1 MASDLHSNAFNFLS
15 FMSHQ
20 VDPRT
25 GQYTASVNFPDINA
39 NNLCGPALPLNLNFN
54 PLNTLDS
61 GFGVGWSWQLSQ
73 YDPATAMLTL
83 STGESLKVSSWD
95 NAKAEF
101 REQKLRTF
109 NFYSEGSNTFR
120 IEHKSG
126 LSERL
131 SLRGSLYLPYEL
143 YSAQGHKLTFSYKPI
158 SSNPNIIYSLQEV
171 SDAEGTALV
180 TISGLGTS
188 VLKILLYPGFSH
200 DGNALSTYEWRSVPG
215 SFETRVTLPTEDRAY
230 WNFTFAKHREV
241 LCITEV
247 LTPEGAHELVRYE
260 DAGHGHPAGDEFRI
274 PRVTHHVIKPGV
286 GQDDINYKYTYVLPQ
301 QSNEHNFLGYH
312 APGLVWGNTGYDN
325 LYQVV
330 ADYKYGSI
338 QSLMDGNTTVNS
350 VVRTYNRFH
359 LLTREEIQQSGHIQA
374 VETTYHVLENAVF
387 SAQPDFFQLPSTVT
401 QSWFLTANNNKIR
414 TETVTTQF
422 DTHGNEVS
430 KILADG
436 TTLLSTYY
444 APTGEGT
451 PTDDFFCPPDP
462 ELFVR
467 SLKTKTTIPA
477 LSSFGDAPTLQ
488 CHFRYGALPS
498 IVEGFATHQVLTT
511 EKLFQVS
518 IEQSANGLLKELL
531 IPLQTIERSYYN
543 NLDNLVNYGRLK
555 RQTVTLD
562 TSSSFI
568 GFDYELLAPP
578 GKLPLL
584 VTRETLGSSL
594 DTNSRTTETH
604 TSIITG
610 QPLLEK
616 QGNGLVIIYTYDSL
630 GRLKSETTSPDTD
643 ASATRQYEYYLPT
656 AKGLIKEHIITDV
669 MGLKARIKLDGLDRV
684 ISHELMDTTNT
695 PKRDYRKTYEALY
708 NNRGLLAQE
717 TYYDWLDETDSLTLT
732 SHFFY
737 DHWNQLEATKK
748 PDGILSYE
756 VHDPIGLK
764 NAEGQFEPTVTRWRQ
779 APDIG
784 AVQHGL
790 NLTRL
795 SLLGK
800 PLKVEMRDPHNAVTS
815 YHEYNYDG
823 AGNCVREVD
832 ELGNIN
838 DYAYDVWS
846 RLISNTLPDRTRV
859 LHTYLPHSTEPLP
872 TRIEVIHGANLKR
885 VIGEQTFDG
894 LGRTTSSTVGSRV
907 QTLSYNEGQTQVCKR
922 ETLKKQPISYAYD
935 FNLTSSPRQ
944 MISQEETATFEYDP
958 RSALLTQVTTTEGVR
973 KYIYN
978 QSQQLLED
986 TWIDTNGTT
995 LPTYYTSTLQGRQLS
1010 RTTVINNINTTS
1022 TCDYYADGRLH
1033 LMTQGVLK
1041 AEYIYDTLGRLSF
1054 TTTTDTQSGAVVVT
1068 AIEYDHSDQE
1078 TKRTITLNNQPP
1090 RVITQTW
1097 GISGLLETRVLEHD
1111 GCSLLAEH
1119 FNYDN
1124 RGRLIEHQCQ
1134 GETLPKDEYGLGI
1147 RSQLFFFD
1155 GLDNITER
1163 FTTFDDDT
1171 TDDAIFSYQ
1180 TDDPCQLLSVS
1191 HSHPRYLEASRGLCV
1206 FSYDEDGHQLNDEFG
1221 NRLIYDSQG
1230 RLLNAGN
1237 DSSSLPLSHYRYDGH
1252 NQLIASTNRGQSEC
1266 LRMYEGYELVGTLQ
1280 DEIHTLYFRDTDQT
1294 LGQQSDD
1301 LDQVLLYMC
1310 DANKTVIAQSQDQ
1323 AVKSAVYNS
1332 YGDSGDW
1339 SLTGLLA
1346 FNGELREQ
1354 DTGWYLLGKGY
1365 RAYNPS
1371 LMRFHSPD
1379 SLSPFGAGGI
1389 NPYVYCLGNPI
1400 KFRDPTGHYSYYDQS
1415 IDRANPVY
1423 KQAAPIQGFSLEQG
1437 LIIAAMMAIGVGA
1450 TIATGGTA
1458 APIFIGLSV
1467 DMFATSLGIWGLYT
1481 RGTLSKNLETAEL
1494 LIGFTPLPNS
1504 LGKKLVKNTL
1514 RGPDVLERAVEASAR
1529 QRINLLTGR
1538 GNPMFI
1544 ESNPAIKRAGS
1555 SLQSSPS
1562 KRRKIDGAASP
1573 GTAPNSSNR
1582 AGPDITREMTIETSV
1597 TNTSHEILTPPTPQT
1612 QPPSPSPQANIPQ
1625 TVNPSARKYWP
1636 TVTPPKYV
1644 RATNGPYQ
1652 RGAF

>member
-1 MASDLHSNAFNFLS
+1 MASNLHSNAFNFLS

-73 YDPATAMLTL
+73 YDPATEMLTL
-83 STGESLKVSSWD
+83 STGEALRVSNWVD
-95 NAKAEF
+95 AKAEF
-101 REQKLRTF
+101 NEQKLVTF
-109 NFYSEGSNTFR
+109 NFYSEGTDTYR

-131 SLRGSLYLPYEL
+131 SLYGSLYLPKEL
-143 YSAQGHKLTFSYKPI
+143 YSAQGHKLIFSYTPI
-158 SSNPNIIYSLQEV
+158 TANTGVIYALEQV
-171 SDAEGTALV
+171 SDAQGTALV
-180 TISGLGTS
+180 SISGLGS
-188 VLKILLYPGFSH
+188 SELKILLYSGFNQDS
-200 DGNALSTYEWRSVPG
+200 NALSTYEWRSVPG
-215 SFETRVTLPTEDRAY
+215 SFETRVTLPTDDHAY
-230 WNFTFAKHREV
+230 WNFTFAKHRNL

-247 LTPEGAHELVRYE
+247 LTPNGSHEFVRYE
-260 DAGHGHPAGDEFRI
+260 DGGHGHPAGDEFRI
-274 PRVTHHVIKPGV
+274 PRVTHHVIKPGA

-301 QSNEHNFLGYH
+301 KNNQHNFLGYH

-338 QSLMDGNTTVNS
+338 QSLLDGNTTVNS

-359 LLTREEIQQSGHIQA
+359 LLSREEIQQSGHIQA
-374 VETTYHVLENAVF
+374 VETTYHILENALF
-387 SAQPDFFQLPSTVT
+387 SAQPDFFQLPHTVT
-401 QSWFLTANNNKIR
+401 KSWYLTSDKNKIR
-414 TETVTTQF
+414 TETVTTQY
-422 DTHGNEVS
+422 DTHGNETS

-444 APTGEGT
+444 APTGEGI
-451 PTDDFFCPPDP
+451 PTDDFYCPPDP

-467 SLKTKTTIPA
+467 SLKIKTTIPA
-477 LSSFGDAPTLQ
+477 PSSFGNAPTLQ
-488 CHFRYGALPS
+488 CQFRYGSLPS
-498 IVEGFATHQVLTT
+498 IIEGFANHQVLTT
-511 EKLFQVS
+511 EKLFQVTV
-518 IEQSANGLLKELL
+518 EQAANGQSKELFL
-531 IPLQTIERSYYN
+531 PLQTIERTYYN
-543 NLDNLVNYGRLK
+543 TLGNLVSHGRLK
-555 RQTVTLD
+555 RQTLTLE

-568 GFDYELLAPP
+568 DFEYGLLS
-578 GKLPLL
+578 LPETVPVL
-584 VTRETLGSSL
+584 VTRKTLGSSL
-594 DTNSRTTETH
+594 DSHYRTTEAH

-610 QPLLEK
+610 QPVFEI
-616 QGNGLVIIYTYDSL
+616 QDNGSTVAYTYDSL
-630 GRLKSETTSPDTD
+630 GRLKSETTSPDTN
-643 ASATRQYEYYLPT
+643 ASATRRYEYYLPT
-656 AKGLIKEHIITDV
+656 AQGLITEHIITDV
-669 MGLKARIKLDGLDRV
+669 MGLKARVKFDGLDRM
-684 ISHELMDTTNT
+684 ISQELMDNTNSQN
-695 PKRDYRKTYEALY
+695 RDYRKTYEALY
-708 NNRGLLAQE
+708 NNRGHLAQE
-717 TYYDWLDETDSLTLT
+717 TYYDWIDETNSLALT

-748 PDGILSYE
+748 PDNILYYE

-764 NAEGQFEPTVTRWRQ
+764 NTEEQFEPTITRWRQ
-779 APDIG
+779 VPSIV

-790 NLTRL
+790 NVTRL
-795 SLLGK
+795 SSLGK
-800 PLKVEMRDPHNAVTS
+800 PLKVEMRDSQNAVIS
-815 YHEYNYDG
+815 YYEYNYDG
-823 AGNCVREVD
+823 VGNCIKEVD
-832 ELGNIN
+832 EFGNTSQ
-838 DYAYDVWS
+838 YAYDAWS
-846 RLISNTLPDRTRV
+846 RLVSNTLPDRTRV
-859 LHTYLPHSTEPLP
+859 LHTYTPHSTEALP
-872 TRIEVIHGANLKR
+872 TRLEVIDGANIKR

-894 LGRTTSSTVGSRV
+894 LGRMTSSSVGSRV
-907 QTLSYNEGQTQVCKR
+907 QTLSYTDGQMQVCKR
-922 ETLKKQPISYAYD
+922 ETLKKKIISYAYD

-944 MISQEETATFEYDP
+944 MISQEGTATFEYHP
-958 RSALLTQVTTTEGVR
+958 SSALLTQVTTSEGVR
-973 KYIYN
+973 KYVYN
-978 QSQQLLED
+978 QSQQLLKD
-986 TWIDTNGTT
+986 TWTDTNGTT
-995 LPTYYTSTLQGRQLS
+995 LQTDYTSTLQGRQLS
-1010 RTTVINNINTTS
+1010 RTTVVNNISTTN

-1033 LMTQGVLK
+1033 QMTQGVLK
-1041 AEYIYDTLGRLSF
+1041 AEYIYDTLGRVSC
-1054 TTTTDTQSGAVVVT
+1054 TTTTDTQSGAVLVT
-1068 AIEYDHSDQE
+1068 AIEYDQYDQE
-1078 TKRTITLNNQPP
+1078 TQRTIILNNQPP

-1111 GCSLLAEH
+1111 GYSLIAER
-1119 FNYDN
+1119 FNYDT

-1134 GETLPKDEYGLGI
+1134 GATLPKDEYGQRI

-1155 GLDNITER
+1155 ALDNITER
-1163 FTTFDDDT
+1163 FTTYDDDT

-1191 HSHPRYLEASRGLCV
+1191 HSHQRYIEAGRGLCV
-1206 FSYDEDGHQLNDEFG
+1206 FTYDEDGHQRNDEFG
-1221 NRLIYDSQG
+1221 NRLEYDSQG

-1237 DSSSLPLSHYRYDGH
+1237 DSSSHSLSHYRYDGH
-1252 NQLIASTNRGQSEC
+1252 NQLIASTNRDQSEC
-1266 LRMYEGYELVGTLQ
+1266 FRMYEGYELVGTLQ
-1280 DEIHTLYFRDTDQT
+1280 DEIHTRYFRDADQT

-1301 LDQVLLYMC
+1301 PDQVLLYMC

-1323 AVKSAVYNS
+1323 AVKSAVYNA

-1339 SLTGLLA
+1339 SLTGSLA
-1346 FNGELREQ
+1346 FNGEMREQ

-1400 KFRDPTGHYSYYDQS
+1400 KFSDPTGHYSYYDQS

-1437 LIIAAMMAIGVGA
+1437 LITAAMMAIGVGV

-1467 DMFATSLGIWGLYT
+1467 DLFATSLGTWGLYT
-1481 RGTLSKNLETAEL
+1481 RGTLSKNLESSEM
-1494 LIGFTPLPNS
+1494 LIGFMPLPNS

-1529 QRINLLTGR
+1529 QRINLLKGR
-1538 GNPMFI
+1538 DNPMFI
-1544 ESNPAIKRAGS
+1544 ESNPAIKRANS
-1555 SLQSSPS
+1555 PLQSSPS

-1573 GTAPNSSNR
+1573 DTAPNPSYR
-1582 AGPDITREMTIETSV
+1582 AGPDITREMTTDTAIK
-1597 TNTSHEILTPPTPQT
+1597 NTSHQILTPPTPPI
-1612 QPPSPSPQANIPQ
+1612 QPPSPSLPAITQQ
-1625 TVNPSARKYWP
+1625 TVNASGPKQWP
-1636 TVTPPKYV
+1636 TVTPAT
-1644 RATNGPYQ
+1644 RIRGTNGFGQ
-1652 RGAF
+1652 RSDF